1 MPGLGMEGMY
11 NWRAGS
17 QERSIIKGNIEII
30 TKYVDKKKH
39 SNSYRGREGEGKA
52 ERNQSLMILKYILFT

>member
-30 TKYVDKKKH
+30 TKYVDK
-39 SNSYRGREGEGKA
+39 RGIVILIGAGKEK
-52 ERNQSLMILKYILFT
+52 ERQKEISLR

>member
-1 MPGLGMEGMY
+1 MPGLEMEGMY

-52 ERNQSLMILKYILFT
+52 ERNQS